1 MSVKKLELVQAPGT
15 DHPSPPRPLGKDGM
29 AMWTHIQGEYSVTDS
44 GGMQMLHLA
53 CAAIDRIGEL
63 AARIADDGVV
73 LRSKAGVKAHPLL
86 RDEMAAFAFV
96 CRTLHRL
103 GLDVEAVKPLGR
115 PPKLYG
121 RDDD

>member
-1 MSVKKLELVQAPGT
+1 MSVKKLELVQAPRT

-29 AMWTHIQGEYSVTDS
+29 AMWVHIQSEYGIADS

-53 CAAIDRIGEL
+53 CAAVDRIGEL

-73 LRSKAGVKAHPLL
+73 LRSKSVVRAHPLL